1 MKKGI
6 YLIGKEEINTDIAI
20 IKEPYDAEKVLIYDT
35 TADINK
41 FEKMIEYGFKWLD
54 TFEMLFPMVYDEL
67 YSKQHIP
74 MYDDRII
81 FVRWNLRTKMLYE
94 KYTKYLENTE
104 RKTAFIRAVLEIKPV
119 YMPLPEGWIK

>member
-6 YLIGKEEINTDIAI
+6 YLIGKGEINTDIAI